1 MRTWRPGRGGASLG
15 SIGMPIEVTLHNAD
29 KHIWRYL
36 RACPSLGELGAAK
49 DAIDVTALA
58 LIEDI
63 YGRSYSISAADEAF
77 LAREAG
83 GSVLLPGDVH
93 DETGQPL
100 TSFAGTVRASFLGWV
115 ASVARRNH
123 STITIS
129 YLHERGDF
137 PYELARWRFG
147 PREELLLVSFDGSN
161 EPRWERFIERSN
173 EQAPEP
179 RDQRFYPFAELL
191 RDVKPR

>member
-1 MRTWRPGRGGASLG
+1 
-15 SIGMPIEVTLHNAD
+15 MPIEVTLHNAD
-29 KHIWRYL
+29 QHLWRCL
-36 RACPSLGELGAAK
+36 RDCPSLGDLDAAK
-49 DAIDVTALA
+49 DTIEVTALA

-63 YGRSYSISAADEAF
+63 YGHRYSISSADEAF
-77 LAREAG
+77 LEREAG
-83 GSVLLPGDVH
+83 GSVLLPGDIH

-123 STITIS
+123 STIMIS

-137 PYELARWRFG
+137 PYELARWTFG
-147 PREELLLVSFDGSN
+147 PREELLLVCFDGGDEPNWQQSIERLN
-161 EPRWERFIERSN
+161 EP
-173 EQAPEP
+173 APEP
-179 RDQRFYPFAELL
+179 PEQRFYPFAELL